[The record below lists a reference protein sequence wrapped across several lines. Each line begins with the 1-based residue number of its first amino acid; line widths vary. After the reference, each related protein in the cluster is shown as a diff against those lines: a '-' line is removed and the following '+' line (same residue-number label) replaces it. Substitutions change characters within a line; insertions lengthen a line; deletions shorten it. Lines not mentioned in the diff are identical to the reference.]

1 MLCSSSPLYPSDSVL
16 PSVEVPST
24 KIYVL
29 LFKELKF
36 GNFVL
41 FIWPNNNTL
50 INLLD
55 LNYTAFEDVQPTSC
69 STG

>member
-1 MLCSSSPLYPSDSVL
+1 MLSSPFHPSDSVL

-36 GNFVL
+36 GNLVL

-55 LNYTAFEDVQPTSC
+55 LNYTALEDVQPTSC